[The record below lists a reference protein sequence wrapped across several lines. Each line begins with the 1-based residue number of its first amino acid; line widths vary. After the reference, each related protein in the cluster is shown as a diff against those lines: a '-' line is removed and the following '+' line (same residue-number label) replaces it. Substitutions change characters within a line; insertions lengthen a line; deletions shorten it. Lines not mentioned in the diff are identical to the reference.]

1 MINYNTYLKNKKNIT
16 NYNIMKQY
24 LINYEILK
32 TTNKNLLILYTYKL
46 NNNTMIHIY
55 KEYII

>member
-24 LINYEILK
+24 LINYETLK
-32 TTNKNLLILYTYKL
+32 TTNKNILILYTYKL
-46 NNNTMIHIY
+46 KNNTIIYTY